1 MAAAVFDPAGRGLG
15 RPQFKTFQAK
25 TAKIT
30 CTPSLG
36 MQFDGEVIP
45 NNSGVFGARVLP
57 KCLDIIVDEFSNL
70 RADSQE

>member
-1 MAAAVFDPAGRGLG
+1 MGKGLG

-25 TAKIT
+25 QAKIT
-30 CTPSLG
+30 CKPSLG

-70 RADSQE
+70 RRS